1 MAPLGARTRTAMTE
15 NTVPAPSP
23 SASAGAGGS
32 TEKWYALSP
41 EDVAARLGVDPA
53 KGLTAAKAAEL
64 LSTNGPN
71 ALPAE
76 KPPPA
81 WHQFI
86 AQYKSYM
93 QIILVGAAI
102 ASIIIGQVSTGVA
115 VLAITALNALG
126 GMRQQGKA
134 ESAMNALQSML
145 KTSARVRRDGTEVKV
160 DADQVVVGDVVLLA
174 AGDDV
179 CADGRII
186 QASSLQ
192 IDESALTGE
201 SVPASKDAEVLTAD
215 NPVLGDQSNMAFM
228 NTPVTHGNAVMIVT
242 GTGADTAVGG
252 ISGMLKSAPNVKTPM
267 TQQLDTLTL
276 WIAGAAGLT
285 IAIMF
290 ALGISRGES
299 TQVIF
304 TTAIALALAAVP
316 MAMPTVLQVILS
328 SGSRELAAHGAVVKS
343 LDSVETL
350 GSTSA
355 INSDKTGTLTMNQV
369 TVVEV
374 IDPTDRFS
382 ITGMGYGLDG
392 EVQHT
397 AGNTN
402 TIEAAILPFLITN
415 DAKLVD
421 GKVVGD
427 PTEGALLVLGHKA
440 KLDVENTQQA
450 FPRLATLPFDPT
462 YKLMATFC
470 DAKDDQGNPVV
481 RVFVKGAAPAVIG
494 RATSALAKGQ
504 SMPWGDEQNARAGK
518 EMDRLGGKGLR
529 IMAAAMKDMAP
540 GDFDPD
546 GDLLSMVQGLQM
558 TAIVGMMDPPRPESL
573 DAVRAAQDA
582 NIRVRMVTGDDV
594 VTGAAIAEQ
603 LGIPGEAILGTELAA
618 MSEDERLKR
627 IDNIGVV
634 GRVAP
639 EHKVLMVE
647 TLRKKGDVVAMTGD
661 GVNDA
666 PAIKAADI
674 GIAMGSGTQ
683 VAKNAGRMILT
694 DDNFA
699 TIVRA
704 VSEGRKLYDNMLK
717 YIRFMLV
724 ALVTYVVTFLLA
736 SLLNIA
742 GGQPFSAV
750 QILWINFVI
759 TAPVGIALGL
769 DKETPG
775 LMKRRPRPRAAQIMS
790 PSVIVTVGL
799 AGLFMSVAINLLI
812 VFGENQYDSPG
823 IASTM
828 GLVAFSLMLVIAAFE
843 SRDEKASILTTETF
857 DNRTLNITG
866 VVEVVLAILIAAGA
880 FLPSLLGTTQ
890 LTGGQWLIGAAP
902 AVVLFIGWELGKLIA
917 RRRSPSAHADTSVA
931 AAAPAR

>member
-1 MAPLGARTRTAMTE
+1 MTDRT
-15 NTVPAPSP
+15 V
-23 SASAGAGGS
+23 ASS
-32 TEKWYALSP
+32 NDETPVSP
-41 EDVAARLGVDPA
+41 EDQAERWYAISPDEVARKLGVDPA
-53 KGLTAAKAAEL
+53 SGLSAAKAAEVL
-64 LSTNGPN
+64 KTDGPN

-76 KPPPA
+76 QPPPG
-81 WHQFI
+81 WKLFL
-86 AQYKSYM
+86 AQYRSYM
-93 QIILVGAAI
+93 QIILVAAAV
-102 ASIIIGQVSTGVA
+102 ASLLIGQFATGLA
-115 VLAITALNALG
+115 VLLITALNALG
-126 GMRQQGKA
+126 GLRQQGKA

-145 KTSARVRRDGTEVKV
+145 KTSARVRRDSTEVKI

-179 CADGRII
+179 CADGRLVE
-186 QASSLQ
+186 ATSLQ

-201 SVPASKDAEVLTAD
+201 SVPASKSTEVITD
-215 NPVLGDQSNMAFM
+215 QNPVLGDQSNMAFM
-228 NTPVTHGNAVMIVT
+228 NTPVTHGSGVMIVT
-242 GTGADTAVGG
+242 GTGGNTAVGT
-252 ISGMLKSAPNVKTPM
+252 ISGMLKSAPSLKTPL
-267 TQQLDTLTL
+267 TKQLDTLTL

-290 ALGISRGES
+290 ALGIARGQS
-299 TQVIF
+299 TQTIF

-328 SGSRELAAHGAVVKS
+328 SGSRDLAAHGAVVKS

-374 IDPTDRFS
+374 IDPTDRYAIS
-382 ITGMGYGLDG
+382 GIGYGLDG

-402 TIEAAILPFLITN
+402 TIEAAILPFVITN
-415 DAKLVD
+415 DAKLVN

-427 PTEGALLVLGHKA
+427 PTEGALLVLGHKV
-440 KLDVENTQQA
+440 KLDIEGTQDA
-450 FPRLATLPFDPT
+450 YPRLATLPFDPT
-462 YKLMATFC
+462 YKLMAAFC
-470 DAKDDQGNPVV
+470 DTKDESGNPVV

-494 RATSALAKGQ
+494 RATTALAKGETR
-504 SMPWGDEQNARAGK
+504 PWGEQQNQRADQ
-518 EMDRLGGKGLR
+518 EMARLGSKGLR
-529 IMAAAMKDMAP
+529 IMAAAMKDIDP
-540 GDFDPD
+540 TDFDPD
-546 GDLLSMVQGLQM
+546 GDLLSQVQGLQL
-558 TAIVGMMDPPRPESL
+558 TALVGMIDPPRPESL
-573 DAVRAAQDA
+573 DAVRSAQDA
-582 NIRVRMVTGDDV
+582 NIHVRMVTGDDV
-594 VTGAAIAEQ
+594 VTGAAVAKQ
-603 LGIPGEAILGTELAA
+603 LGIPGEAILGTDLAA
-618 MSEDERLKR
+618 MSDAERLER
-627 IDNIGVV
+627 IDTIGVV

-647 TLRKKGDVVAMTGD
+647 TLRKKGEVVAMTGD

-674 GIAMGSGTQ
+674 GIAMGTGTQ

-724 ALVTYVVTFLLA
+724 ALVAYVVTFLLA

-750 QILWINFVI
+750 QILWINFLI
-759 TAPVGIALGL
+759 TAPIGIALGL

-775 LMKRRPRPRAAQIMS
+775 LMRRKPRPRAASIMS
-790 PSVIVTVGL
+790 PAVIITVGL
-799 AGLFMSVAINLLI
+799 VGVFMSVAIDVLI
-812 VFGENQYDSPG
+812 VAGKHHYDKLD

-828 GLVAFSLMLVIAAFE
+828 GLVAFSLMLVAAAFE
-843 SRDEKASILTTETF
+843 SRDEKASILSLETF
-857 DNRTLNITG
+857 DNRTLNITA
-866 VVEVVLAILIAAGA
+866 VVEIALAILIARGGG
-880 FLPSLLGTTQ
+880 LTSLLGAAALTSTQ
-890 LTGGQWLIGAAP
+890 WMWGALPALVLLI
-902 AVVLFIGWELGKLIA
+902 LWELGKALA
-917 RRRSPSAHADTSVA
+917 RRRASSAQEAAHVQLIP
-931 AAAPAR
+931 AAAPA